1 MGIAAIKCLRSGS
14 SEILEHVTELLTSF
28 SMPSLPAPN
37 WWALYFRI
45 LLCIKDVHY
54 LKENKTTL

>member
-1 MGIAAIKCLRSGS
+1 MGIAAIKGLRSGS
-14 SEILEHVTELLTSF
+14 SEVLKYVTEFLTSF
-28 SMPSLPAPN
+28 SMLSLPAPN

-54 LKENKTTL
+54 LKENKTAL